1 MADGDV
7 KKFKI
12 KQTTDS
18 YDEWNPEF
26 ITKKIIKKTVDP
38 ISERNPNYTVKK
50 TIIQIGD
57 DYIDST
63 TELIVKKDIIQTG
76 VSYEEWNPEFTV
88 NKELKRTGCGF
99 PYTFPIIQEY
109 LGCDALDYC
118 FRWNPAL
125 AALVNYVNS
134 ICISVSGGIGPF
146 NWSVANRDFELDSI
160 TTEGRTNVIG
170 INYPAAMNAVGIVI
184 VTDSCGNSVSGI
196 VKGCY
201 AKVPFIY
208 TSRTYSLITDVEQV
222 ELTGINLVKGAWID
236 LIWPSD
242 ESELGSITLSA
253 GVFKQTLKTYELTE
267 EAELSSVDLTAG
279 IFKCVIVT
287 YDDGIVEEVELNS
300 IDLSAGEFRVS
311 MVNYENYIREEIEL
325 TSISLTE
332 GSHETS

>member
-12 KQTTDS
+12 KQTTDL
-18 YDEWNPEF
+18 YEEWNPEF
-26 ITKKIIKKTVDP
+26 TTKKIIKKTVDP

-88 NKELKRTGCGF
+88 VKELKRTGCGF

-109 LGCDALDYC
+109 LGCNALDYC
-118 FRWNPAL
+118 FIWNPAL

-170 INYPAAMNAVGIVI
+170 MNYPAAMNAVGIVI
-184 VTDSCGNSVSGI
+184 VIDSCGNSVSGI

-201 AKVPFIY
+201 AKVPFIF
-208 TSRTYSLITDVEQV
+208 TSRTYALIVEEELKLSIVSLT
-222 ELTGINLVKGAWID
+222 KGGSFPC
-236 LIWPSD
+236 LYD
-242 ESELGSITLSA
+242 ESELNSIELTD
-253 GVFKQTLKTYELTE
+253 GIFKQTLKTYELTE
-267 EAELSSVDLTAG
+267 ET
-279 IFKCVIVT
+279 
-287 YDDGIVEEVELNS
+287 ELNS
-300 IDLSAGEFRVS
+300 IDLTDGEFRVAKI
-311 MVNYENYIREEIEL
+311 NYENYPCEEVDLNSISLTAGRFHDEFTYEDGIIEETEL
-325 TSISLTE
+325 TSIDLTE